1 MNETNALPPNIELIP
16 EKDISNNRGTRYALL
31 LIDDDKSVL
40 RSLKRIFA
48 EENYSILTADDGPSA
63 LNLLAT
69 EKVNLVVCDYQM
81 PGMNGIEVLR
91 TIKARYPKIIRIMLT
106 GNSETSVIMG
116 AVKEGAVYKFLN
128 KPWNDDDLKLSV
140 SLALSQYELIKENQ
154 KLKSVASRQQSELT
168 KLRRYVGSERSTLG
182 QILIA
187 RGLLSAGQLEMAEEY
202 RRQNNTI
209 LAKAL
214 LVMSMIDEADLLK
227 VIQGESKTDF
237 LAIDETSIAKEVA
250 QLLPKEMC
258 EAGCLIILSNSNGNI
273 RLAMADPLSLD
284 RIEHIKF
291 TLQQN
296 VVPLL
301 ARISDIERAIAFI
314 YESSAIS
321 PISSDDKI
329 DYLDKP
335 NDIDIILD
343 DEEIETFE
351 QLMAKSATPPAVR
364 MVNTI
369 IAESIKE
376 MASDIHIEPKANY
389 TMVRLRCDG
398 ILKSILK
405 FPAQLHLPVISR
417 IKILAR
423 MDIAERRMP
432 QDGRISVK
440 TGNRFIDIR
449 ISSIPTINGEKIVCR
464 LLDKNAAI
472 RSLNDIGLSDEHVR
486 VLRNT
491 INIPQGMIIATGP
504 TGSGKT
510 TTLYSLMNEK
520 MSPTLNFVT
529 IEDPV
534 EYFLEPAS
542 QIHMHHKIGLD
553 FASALRA
560 TLRQDPDVI
569 LVGEIRDQE
578 TALIAF
584 QAALTGHLVFT
595 TLHTNSAMA
604 TVSRLLQMGIEP
616 YLVASAVQMIIAQR
630 LVRKIC
636 PYCKELAAY
645 DKKTLELVGGDDSSF
660 PDKLFIGKGCRSCEN
675 TGYFGRVGLYEI
687 LVMDEIFRQFLST
700 SYRED
705 KLGEQA
711 KLLGMRSL
719 LEDGL
724 TKVCNGE
731 TTLNEL
737 LRIIGPSIKREYRR

>member
-1 MNETNALPPNIELIP
+1 MNEIKVAPSN
-16 EKDISNNRGTRYALL
+16 SNNIAGAHELEMAATKYTLL

-40 RSLKRIFA
+40 RSLKRILVD
-48 EENYSILTADDGPSA
+48 ENYTIFTSEDGPSA
-63 LNLLAT
+63 LSLLAT
-69 EKVNLVVCDYQM
+69 QQVNLVVCDYQM
-81 PGMNGIEVLR
+81 PGMNGIDVLR
-91 TIKARYPKIIRIMLT
+91 TIKERYPRIIRIMLT
-106 GNSETSVIMG
+106 GNSESSLVI
-116 AVKEGAVYKFLN
+116 ASVKEGAVYKFIN
-128 KPWNDDDLKLSV
+128 KPWNDDELKLSV
-140 SLALSQYELIKENQ
+140 SLALAQYELIKENH
-154 KLKSVASRQQSELT
+154 KLKSVANKQQAELV
-168 KLRRYVGSERSTLG
+168 KLRRFVGTDRSTLG
-182 QILIA
+182 QILMA
-187 RGLLSAGQLEMAEEY
+187 RGLLTAGQLEMAEEY
-202 RRQNNTI
+202 RKQNNTI

-214 LVMSMIDEADLLK
+214 IVMGMVEEPELLK
-227 VIQGESKTDF
+227 VIQDESKTDF
-237 LAIDETSIAKEVA
+237 VSIDESSICKDVS
-250 QLLPKEMC
+250 QLLPKEIC
-258 EAGCLIILSNSNGNI
+258 EAGCLIITDCDDGTI
-273 RLAMADPLSLD
+273 KLAMADPLSLD
-284 RIEHIKF
+284 RIEYIRF

-296 VVPLL
+296 VIPTL
-301 ARISDIERAIAFI
+301 ARISDIERTIAYI
-314 YESSAIS
+314 YEGAI
-321 PISSDDKI
+321 ISSKGNVDEI
-329 DYLDKP
+329 DYLEKP
-335 NDIDIILD
+335 DDIDIILD
-343 DEEIETFE
+343 EEEIETFE

-369 IAESIKE
+369 IAEAIKE
-376 MASDIHIEPKANY
+376 AASDIHIEPKANH
-389 TMVRLRCDG
+389 TLVRLRCNG
-398 ILKSILK
+398 ILKIKLK
-405 FPAQLHLPVISR
+405 FPAHLHLPVISR
-417 IKILAR
+417 VKILAR
-423 MDIAERRMP
+423 MDIAERRIP

-440 TGNRFIDIR
+440 VGNRYIDIR

-472 RSLNDIGLSDEHVR
+472 RSLNEIGLSDEHVST
-486 VLRNT
+486 LRNL
-491 INIPQGMIIATGP
+491 INIPQGMIISTGP

-534 EYFLEPAS
+534 EYFLEPAA

-578 TALIAF
+578 TAIIAF

-604 TVSRLLQMGIEP
+604 TVSRLLQMGVEP

-636 PYCKELAAY
+636 PYCKEQTPLNR
-645 DKKTLELVGGDDSSF
+645 KTLELLGGDESTF
-660 PDKLFIGKGCRSCEN
+660 PDKLYSGKGCKACGN
-675 TGYFGRVGLYEI
+675 TGYSGRVGIYEI
-687 LVMDEIFRQFLST
+687 LVMEEIFRQFLST

-724 TKVCNGE
+724 TKVKNGV
-731 TTLNEL
+731 TTLDEL
-737 LRIIGPSIKREYRR
+737 LRIIGPAIHR

>member
-1 MNETNALPPNIELIP
+1 MTATDFASQNVDTTTG
-16 EKDISNNRGTRYALL
+16 KDTTEARPGSYKLL

-48 EENYSILTADDGPSA
+48 DENYTIFTSENGTSA
-63 LNLLAT
+63 LGLLAT
-69 EKVNLVVCDYQM
+69 QKMNLVICDYQM
-81 PGMNGIEVLR
+81 PGMNGIDVLR
-91 TIKARYPKIIRIMLT
+91 TIKERYPKIIRIMLT
-106 GNSETSVIMG
+106 GNSETGVIMS
-116 AVKEGAVYKFLN
+116 AVKDGAVYKFIN
-128 KPWNDDDLKLSV
+128 KPWNDDELKLSV
-140 SLALSQYELIKENQ
+140 SLALAQYELIKENQ
-154 KLKSVASRQQSELT
+154 KLKSVASKQQSELV
-168 KLRRYVGSERSTLG
+168 KLRRFVGTERSTLG
-182 QILIA
+182 QILMS

-202 RRQNNTI
+202 RKQNNTI

-214 LVMSMIDEADLLK
+214 MVMGMVKESELLK
-227 VIQGESKTDF
+227 VIQDESKTDF
-237 LAIDETSIAKEVA
+237 ISIDESSICKDVSH
-250 QLLPKEMC
+250 LLPKEIC
-258 EAGCLIILSNSNGNI
+258 EAGCLIITSCGEGTI
-273 RLAMADPLSLD
+273 KLAMADPLSLD
-284 RIEHIKF
+284 RVEYIRF

-296 VVPLL
+296 VIPSL
-301 ARISDIERAIAFI
+301 AKISDIERAIAFI
-314 YESSAIS
+314 YEGAI
-321 PISSDDKI
+321 ISSKGNDDEI
-329 DYLDKP
+329 DYLEKP
-335 NDIDIILD
+335 DDIDIILD
-343 DEEIETFE
+343 EEEIETFE

-369 IAESIKE
+369 IAEAIKE
-376 MASDIHIEPKANY
+376 AASDIHIEPKANH
-389 TMVRLRCDG
+389 TLVRLRCDG
-398 ILKSILK
+398 ILKVKLK
-405 FPAQLHLPVISR
+405 FPAHLHLPVISR
-417 IKILAR
+417 VKILAR
-423 MDIAERRMP
+423 MDIAERRVP

-440 TGNRFIDIR
+440 VGNRYIDIR

-464 LLDKNAAI
+464 LLDKNASI
-472 RSLNDIGLSDEHVR
+472 RSLDEIGLSNEHVST
-486 VLRNT
+486 LRNL
-491 INIPQGMIIATGP
+491 INIPQGMIISTGP

-534 EYFLEPAS
+534 EYFLESAA

-604 TVSRLLQMGIEP
+604 TVSRLLQMGVEP
-616 YLVASAVQMIIAQR
+616 YLVASAVRMIIAQR

-636 PYCKELAAY
+636 PYCKEQTPFNR
-645 DKKTLELVGGDDSSF
+645 KTLELLGGDESTF
-660 PDKLFIGKGCRSCEN
+660 PDKLYIGKGCKACGNS
-675 TGYFGRVGLYEI
+675 GYSGRIGIYEI
-687 LVMDEIFRQFLST
+687 LVVDEIFRQFLST

-711 KLLGMRSL
+711 KLMGMRPI

-724 TKVCNGE
+724 IKVKNGT
-731 TTLNEL
+731 TTLDEL
-737 LRIIGPSIKREYRR
+737 LRIIGPAIRSEYRR